1 MFQTVRT
8 LRVSSQQ
15 QVLSSLSQMMR
26 TMNTAGALQMQSVLM
41 ESNKLKNFT
50 RMHGFCQMQAYIQM
64 LIGNCLY
71 KLNYSDLTATWY
83 LGKSE
88 TMLFSVLINWVLGE
102 FKLFR
107 RNLKVK
113 MLNCKQIRS
122 YFSQ

>member
-1 MFQTVRT
+1 M
-8 LRVSSQQ
+8 SSQQ